1 MTCTLTNLQ
10 VSGWVYLGRQYELCY
25 SKKKKTKQK
34 KQRERDRQRESQSMA
49 STLPVSVNT

>member
-25 SKKKKTKQK
+25 SGEKKKKKE
-34 KQRERDRQRESQSMA
+34 REREKARVWHQHCLSVSIHSTES
-49 STLPVSVNT
+49 